1 MSRFGEQVPGYLLGK
16 QQLIA
21 TVAFTVLCSLVFLCL
36 AAPFSDN
43 LWFSFTSLK
52 PFGMT
57 VLYWLVAVLLLSLS
71 KVLM

>member
-1 MSRFGEQVPGYLLGK
+1 MFCITIGDIMSRFGEQVPGYLLGK

-52 PFGMT
+52 PFGI
-57 VLYWLVAVLLLSLS
+57 SF
-71 KVLM
+71 KDKGD